1 MRWGLLA
8 GIGAGLSQGAQMVSQ
23 GMAEDRAVR
32 RAEELE
38 RMREASF
45 ERRWKQQIQR
55 EDQLRGEDKAQRA
68 NERAEDKALRQQERT
83 DDMKWRQSESNR
95 QAGQFDRQMTQR
107 EKQVIEQNLTGI
119 MEQEARAAERIQ
131 QRYQKL
137 MADGMGD
144 TTAMQ
149 SQMAAELEANQMF
162 YSERLHSMIQSYGPQ
177 GLSGT
182 GFEYLLNFA
191 NKEEPAAGSNLVED
205 NQAQPR
211 DLSGLVSKIRKPEQP
226 AAGLLGLEPNY
237 TTDTTGAPELS
248 LSNLM
253 RKWNTP
259 SPNSPV
265 LPKAK
270 TAEQLEEERRNLEL
284 VKTRGIQS
292 AYGAAMI
299 NSGRN

>member
-8 GIGAGLSQGAQMVSQ
+8 GIGAGLSQGSQMVSQ

-144 TTAMQ
+144 TAAMQ
-149 SQMAAELEANQMF
+149 AQMAAELEANQMF

-182 GFEYLLNFA
+182 GFEYLLSVEQPEA
-191 NKEEPAAGSNLVED
+191 DKPGTGGAADPGVNRSDE
-205 NQAQPR
+205 
-211 DLSGLVSKIRKPEQP
+211 IRKLTQGWLQP
-226 AAGLLGLEPNY
+226 KTPKPATAAFPQPTKVDPMKAALIKPRPLLDGVMPGDFNDFTNWL
-237 TTDTTGAPELS
+237 
-248 LSNLM
+248 
-253 RKWNTP
+253 NT
-259 SPNSPV
+259 
-265 LPKAK
+265 
-270 TAEQLEEERRNLEL
+270 
-284 VKTRGIQS
+284 
-292 AYGAAMI
+292 
-299 NSGRN
+299 GRN